1 MEWKLIC
8 FRYKPDYFELVC
20 FNFVSLLSQLQLF
33 ADHLFFSLVF
43 LKPFLFF
50 FFSFCYC
57 FESRGGFVFLCR
69 CVKYL
74 FASSCYLSS
83 QISLCT
89 RFQHLIIRNLL
100 RSFVWL
106 LQNLSPLA
114 YTRQQ
119 SFLFSNLPFHI
130 INFLPVF
137 TNFLPKTESC
147 MNVNNLPAYMFYC
160 CGCFLH
166 SI

>member
-1 MEWKLIC
+1 MSTSEHNICVFAFLKMEWKLIC

-50 FFSFCYC
+50 FFFCYC

-130 INFLPVF
+130 INFF
-137 TNFLPKTESC
+137 TS
-147 MNVNNLPAYMFYC
+147 FYQFFTKNWILYEC
-160 CGCFLH
+160 K
-166 SI
+166 